1 MVTIPVFKPNMAK
14 CLSLPT
20 GYAEGLRGTNFGGSP
35 WGCLGCSR
43 LNWVHRRQELSRT
56 SQALVSM
63 ILGRQCC
70 RVGGIPYQ
78 VLSDYRVQKRGSVLS
93 GYPQT
98 VTGNCVHPGSS
109 QGFRGAAHEWKPAT
123 AESPHPTLHAP
134 HDPCV

>member
-56 SQALVSM
+56 SQALTM
-63 ILGRQCC
+63 ILGHQCC

-78 VLSDYRVQKRGSVLS
+78 ALSDHRVQKRSF
-93 GYPQT
+93 
-98 VTGNCVHPGSS
+98 CVHPGGS
-109 QGFRGAAHEWKPAT
+109 QGFTGAAREWKPAT
-123 AESPHPTLHAP
+123 AESPHPTLRAP